1 MDHYQYD
8 PQTGKDNG
16 DNNNSDQSIQHKNNK
31 NNNNRPARKVDG
43 FAIAS
48 LICGFIAITFIFF
61 GVVAVASILLGE
73 MELPGIV
80 TIWGAIIFSSAA
92 VILAILSRIHRG
104 KFSILGAVAL
114 TLGIVFLFISL
125 MEFTIYLQV
134 INNPEIFHELKEEIY
149 EYYYNL
155 EGSDGI

>member
-8 PQTGKDNG
+8 PQSDKDNG
-16 DNNNSDQSIQHKNNK
+16 GINNSNTNIRHDSRNH
-31 NNNNRPARKVDG
+31 NNRPTKKADG

-48 LICGFIAITFIFF
+48 LICSFIAIGFIFF
-61 GVVAVASILLGE
+61 GVVAVASILCGE
-73 MELPGIV
+73 VELPGII
-80 TIWGAIIFSSAA
+80 TIWGAIIFSAA
-92 VILAILSRIHRG
+92 SIILAILSRINRG

-134 INNPEIFHELKEEIY
+134 INNPEIFSELKDELY
-149 EYYYNL
+149 EYYHSI